1 MRIYQGRHN
10 HNEGLTQMLTNTEQR
25 LTAIREWL
33 AQNNIDALLVP
44 HEDEY
49 LGEYVPAHNER
60 LHWLTGF
67 TGSAG
72 AAVITQDKAAI
83 FVDGRY
89 TVQVTKEVPAT
100 LFEYRH
106 LIEEPALDWILE
118 SLPAQSKVAIDP
130 RMHNA
135 NWLNQAQAKL
145 SAKHELAILENNPI
159 DELWSDRPSPVVS
172 QMILMPT
179 ESVGQSS
186 ESKRKQIAE
195 IVVKAG
201 ADSAIIT
208 ALDSVAWLLNIR
220 GLDVSRLPVLLS
232 HAILHSDASV
242 EFFLDPSRIPAEFDS
257 HVGQGVSVHHPE
269 SLQQQVEALSGKKVL
284 VDPVTSNSWFKLVL
298 QNSGAEVIS
307 QADPCL
313 MPKAAKNAV
322 EISGMK
328 ACHIRDGV
336 AMVKFLTWLD
346 AEVAVGNLHNEAVL
360 SDTLEQFRRE
370 DPTLKDLSFDTIS
383 AAGSNAAM
391 CHYNHENQPKPGQL
405 EMNTLYLVDSG
416 GQYLDGTTD
425 ITRTIAIGQ
434 PSKEMIK
441 QFTLALKGH
450 IGVARAR
457 FPKGTRGYQI
467 DTLARQHLWAEG
479 YDYDHGTGH
488 GVGHFL
494 SVHEGPQ
501 SISKRQIDVP
511 LVEGMV
517 LSNEPGYYRAD
528 AFGIR
533 IENLELV
540 VEIPTNGDF
549 PVLTFE
555 SLTRCPIDQR
565 NINVDMLTRPE
576 LAWLNEYHE
585 KVWNDISPLVE
596 GDVKEWLRSATQPLT
611 HS

>member
-1 MRIYQGRHN
+1 MHN
-10 HNEGLTQMLTNTEQR
+10 DTLSRVN
-25 LTAIREWL
+25 AIREWL
-33 AQNNIDALLVP
+33 AQHNIDALLIP

-72 AAVITQDKAAI
+72 AAVITQDKATI

-89 TVQVTKEVPAT
+89 TVQVTKQVPSD

-106 LIEEPALDWILE
+106 LIEEPALDWIQDNLTANA
-118 SLPAQSKVAIDP
+118 SVAIDP
-130 RMHNA
+130 RMHSSA
-135 NWLNQAQAKL
+135 WLDMAQANLAGKL
-145 SAKHELAILENNPI
+145 ELNILSSNPI
-159 DELWSDRPSPVVS
+159 DELWHDRPAPVVS
-172 QMILMPT
+172 DVRLMPT
-179 ESVGQSS
+179 EAVGQSS
-186 ESKRKQIAE
+186 ESKRKEIAQL
-195 IVVKAG
+195 VAKAG
-201 ADSAIIT
+201 ADSAVIT
-208 ALDSVAWLLNIR
+208 ALDSICWLLNVR

-232 HAILHSDASV
+232 HAILHADSSV
-242 EFFLDPSRIPAEFDS
+242 EYFLDPARLPAEFAA
-257 HVGQGVSVHHPE
+257 HVGTGVTVHHPE
-269 SLQQQVEALSGKKVL
+269 ALQSRLEAMSGKKVL
-284 VDPVTSNSWFKLVL
+284 LDPAISNAWFKLVL
-298 QNSGAEVIS
+298 QNAGASVIAA
-307 QADPCL
+307 ADPCL
-313 MPKAAKNAV
+313 MSKAAKNEV
-322 EISGMK
+322 EIAGMK

-336 AMVKFLTWLD
+336 AMSKFLCWLD
-346 AEVAVGNLHNEAVL
+346 AEVATGNLHDEA
-360 SDTLEQFRRE
+360 TLADRLEAFRKE
-370 DPTLKDLSFDTIS
+370 DPTLMDLSFDTIS
-383 AAGSNAAM
+383 AAGGNAAM
-391 CHYNHENQPKPGQL
+391 CHYNHENQPEPGKL
-405 EMNTLYLVDSG
+405 ELNTLYLVDSG

-434 PSKEMIK
+434 PSAEMIK

-494 SVHEGPQ
+494 SVHEGPA
-501 SISKRQIDVP
+501 SISKKQIDVP
-511 LVEGMV
+511 LTEGMV

-540 VEIPTNGDF
+540 VETPTNGDF
-549 PVLTFE
+549 PVLSFE
-555 SLTRCPIDQR
+555 SLTRCPIDKR

-576 LAWLNEYHE
+576 LAWLNDYHQ
-585 KVWNDISPLVE
+585 KVWEQISPLVE
-596 GDVKEWLRSATQPLT
+596 GEVKEWLREATLPLAY
-611 HS
+611 S

>member
-1 MRIYQGRHN
+1 M
-10 HNEGLTQMLTNTEQR
+10 HNETLSRVN
-25 LTAIREWL
+25 AIREWL
-33 AQNNIDALLVP
+33 IQHNIDALLVP

-72 AAVITQDKAAI
+72 AAVITKDKAAM

-89 TVQVTKEVPAT
+89 TVQVTKQVPGD

-106 LIEEPALDWILE
+106 LIEEPALDWVLDN
-118 SLPAQSKVAIDP
+118 LPTNASVAIDP
-130 RMHNA
+130 RMHSSA
-135 NWLNQAQAKL
+135 WLDMAQAKL
-145 SAKHELAILENNPI
+145 AGKLELNILTNNPI
-159 DELWSDRPSPVVS
+159 DELWHDRPAAVVS
-172 QMILMPT
+172 DVRLMPT
-179 ESVGQSS
+179 EAVGQSS
-186 ESKRKQIAE
+186 ESKRQEIAQL
-195 IVVKAG
+195 VKKAG
-201 ADSAIIT
+201 ADSAVIT
-208 ALDSVAWLLNIR
+208 ALDSICWLLNVR

-232 HAILHSDASV
+232 HAILHSDSSV
-242 EFFLDPSRIPAEFDS
+242 EYFLDPARLPADFDA
-257 HVGQGVSVHHPE
+257 HVGTGVTVHHPE
-269 SLQQQVEALSGKKVL
+269 ALQSRLEAMTGKKVL
-284 VDPVTSNSWFKLVL
+284 VDPAISNAWFKLVL
-298 QNSGAEVIS
+298 QNSGASVIAA
-307 QADPCL
+307 ADPCL
-313 MPKAAKNAV
+313 MPKAAKNSV
-322 EISGMK
+322 EIAGMK

-336 AMVKFLTWLD
+336 AMSKFLCWLD
-346 AEVAVGNLHNEAVL
+346 AEVAAGNLHDEAIL
-360 SDTLEQFRRE
+360 ADKLEAFRSE
-370 DPTLKDLSFDTIS
+370 DPTLMDLSFDTIS
-383 AAGSNAAM
+383 AAGGNAAM
-391 CHYNHENQPKPGQL
+391 CHYNHENQPEPGKL
-405 EMNTLYLVDSG
+405 ELNTLYLVDSG

-434 PSKEMIK
+434 PSQEMIK

-494 SVHEGPQ
+494 SVHEGPA
-501 SISKRQIDVP
+501 SISKKQIDVP
-511 LVEGMV
+511 LTEGMV

-540 VEIPTNGDF
+540 VETPTNGDF
-549 PVLTFE
+549 PVLSFE
-555 SLTRCPIDQR
+555 SLTRCPIDKR

-576 LAWLNEYHE
+576 FAWLNDYHQ
-585 KVWNDISPLVE
+585 KVWDEISPLVE
-596 GDVKEWLRSATQPLT
+596 GDVKEWLRQATLPVA

>member
-1 MRIYQGRHN
+1 MHN
-10 HNEGLTQMLTNTEQR
+10 DTLSRVN
-25 LTAIREWL
+25 AIREWL
-33 AQNNIDALLVP
+33 AQHNIDALLIP

-89 TVQVTKEVPAT
+89 TVQVTKQVPSD

-106 LIEEPALDWILE
+106 LIEEPALDWIQDNLTANA
-118 SLPAQSKVAIDP
+118 SVAIDP
-130 RMHNA
+130 RMHSSA
-135 NWLNQAQAKL
+135 WLDMAQAKL
-145 SAKHELAILENNPI
+145 AGKLELNILSSNPI
-159 DELWSDRPSPVVS
+159 DALWHDRPAPVVS
-172 QMILMPT
+172 DVRLMPT
-179 ESVGQSS
+179 EAVGQSS
-186 ESKRKQIAE
+186 ESKRKEIAQL
-195 IVVKAG
+195 VTKAG
-201 ADSAIIT
+201 ADSAVIT
-208 ALDSVAWLLNIR
+208 ALDSICWLLNVR

-232 HAILHSDASV
+232 HAILHADSSV
-242 EFFLDPSRIPAEFDS
+242 EYFLDPARLPAEFAA
-257 HVGQGVSVHHPE
+257 HVGTGVTVHHPE
-269 SLQQQVEALSGKKVL
+269 ALQSRLEAMSGKKVL
-284 VDPVTSNSWFKLVL
+284 LDPAISNAWFKLVL
-298 QNSGAEVIS
+298 QNADASVIAA
-307 QADPCL
+307 ADPCL
-313 MPKAAKNAV
+313 MPKAAKNEV
-322 EISGMK
+322 EIAGMK

-336 AMVKFLTWLD
+336 AMSKFLCWLD
-346 AEVAVGNLHNEAVL
+346 AEVAAGNLHDEA
-360 SDTLEQFRRE
+360 TLADRLEAFRKE
-370 DPTLKDLSFDTIS
+370 DPTLMDLSFDTIS
-383 AAGSNAAM
+383 AAGGNAAM
-391 CHYNHENQPKPGQL
+391 CHYNHENQPEPGKL
-405 EMNTLYLVDSG
+405 ELNTLYLVDSG

-434 PSKEMIK
+434 PSAEMIK

-494 SVHEGPQ
+494 SVHEGPA
-501 SISKRQIDVP
+501 SISKKQIDVP
-511 LVEGMV
+511 LTEGMV

-540 VEIPTNGDF
+540 VETPTNGDF
-549 PVLTFE
+549 PVLSFE
-555 SLTRCPIDQR
+555 SLTRCPIDKR

-576 LAWLNEYHE
+576 LAWLNDYHQ
-585 KVWNDISPLVE
+585 KVWEQISPLVDGE
-596 GDVKEWLRSATQPLT
+596 VKEWLREATLPLA

>member
-1 MRIYQGRHN
+1 MHKSTHERVV
-10 HNEGLTQMLTNTEQR
+10 
-25 LTAIREWL
+25 AIRTWL
-33 AQNNIDALLVP
+33 QQHNIDALLVP

-49 LGEYVPAHNER
+49 LGEYVPDHNER

-72 AAVITQDKAAI
+72 AAVITQEKAAM

-89 TVQVTKEVPAT
+89 TVQVTKQVPAD

-106 LIEEPALDWILE
+106 LIEEPALEWLQE
-118 SLPAQSKVAIDP
+118 NLARGASVAIDP
-130 RMHNA
+130 RMHSA
-135 NWLNQAQAKL
+135 AWLNMAQAKL
-145 SAKHELAILENNPI
+145 AGVLELSILDSNPI
-159 DELWSDRPSPVVS
+159 DELWHDRPQPVVS
-172 QMILMPT
+172 DVRLMST
-179 ESVGQSS
+179 EAVGQSS
-186 ESKRKQIAE
+186 ADKRANIAQLITKQG
-195 IVVKAG
+195 V
-201 ADSAIIT
+201 DSAVIT
-208 ALDSVAWLLNIR
+208 ALDSICWLLNVR

-232 HAILHSDASV
+232 HAILHADGQV
-242 EFFLDPSRIPAEFDS
+242 EFFLDPARLPEGFDA
-257 HVGQGVSVHHPE
+257 HVGQGVHVFHPE
-269 SLQQQVEALSGKKVL
+269 TLQARLESLTGKKVL
-284 VDPVTSNSWFKLVL
+284 LDASTSNAWFKLVL
-298 QNSGAEVIS
+298 QNAGAVVVPG
-307 QADPCL
+307 ADPCL

-328 ACHIRDGV
+328 ACHLRDGA
-336 AMVKFLTWLD
+336 AMVKFLSWLD
-346 AEVAVGNLHNEAVL
+346 AQVAQGILHDEA
-360 SDTLEQFRRE
+360 TLADKLEAIRRE
-370 DPTLKDLSFDTIS
+370 DPTLMDLSFDTIS

-391 CHYNHENQPKPGQL
+391 CHYNHQNQPQPGQL
-405 EMNTLYLVDSG
+405 SMDTLYLVDSG

-425 ITRTIAIGQ
+425 ITRTVAIGQ
-434 PSKEMIK
+434 PSAEMIK

-494 SVHEGPQ
+494 SVHEGPA

-540 VEIPTNGDF
+540 VEKQTQGDF
-549 PVLTFE
+549 PILTFE
-555 SLTRCPIDQR
+555 SLTRCPIDKR

-576 LAWLNEYHE
+576 LAWLNDYHQ
-585 KVWNDISPLVE
+585 KVWDDISPLVE
-596 GDVKEWLRSATQPLT
+596 GDAQVWLREATLPLS
-611 HS
+611 H

>member
-1 MRIYQGRHN
+1 
-10 HNEGLTQMLTNTEQR
+10 MLTTTEQR
-25 LTAIREWL
+25 LTAIRQWL
-33 AQNNIDALLVP
+33 AQHNIDALLVP

-72 AAVITQDKAAI
+72 AAVITQEKAAI

-89 TVQVTKEVPAT
+89 TVQVTKQVPSE

-106 LIEEPALDWILE
+106 LIEEPALDWIQTHLN
-118 SLPAQSKVAIDP
+118 SGGSVAIDP
-130 RMHNA
+130 RMHNSA
-135 NWLNQAQAKL
+135 WLEAAQSKL
-145 SAKHELAILENNPI
+145 AGKIELTILDSNPI
-159 DELWSDRPSPVVS
+159 DQLWHDRPTPVISDVR
-172 QMILMPT
+172 LMAT

-186 ESKRKQIAE
+186 ESKRQEIAQL
-195 IVVKAG
+195 VTKAG
-201 ADSAIIT
+201 GDAAVIT
-208 ALDSVAWLLNIR
+208 ALDSVCWLLNVR

-232 HAILHSDASV
+232 HAIIHADSSV
-242 EFFLDPSRIPAEFDS
+242 EFFLDPARLSDDFAS
-257 HVGQGVSVHHPE
+257 HVGSGVTVHHPD
-269 SLQQQVEALSGKKVL
+269 SLQARVEALSGKKVL
-284 VDPVTSNSWFKLVL
+284 LDPSTSNAWFKLVL
-298 QNSGAEVIS
+298 QNSGATVIS
-307 QADPCL
+307 AADPCL
-313 MPKAAKNAV
+313 MPKAAKNEV
-322 EISGMK
+322 EIAGMK

-336 AMVKFLTWLD
+336 AMCKFLTWLD
-346 AEVAVGNLHNEAVL
+346 AEVAANNLHDEAIL
-360 SDTLEQFRRE
+360 SDKLESFRQQ
-370 DPTLKDLSFDTIS
+370 DPSLMDLSFDTIS
-383 AAGSNAAM
+383 AAGGNAAM
-391 CHYNHENQPKPGQL
+391 CHYNHENQPEPGKL
-405 EMNTLYLVDSG
+405 ELNTLYLVDSG

-425 ITRTIAIGQ
+425 ITRTVAIGQ
-434 PSKEMIK
+434 PTNEMIN

-494 SVHEGPQ
+494 SVHEGPA
-501 SISKRQIDVP
+501 SISKKQIDVP
-511 LVEGMV
+511 ITKGMV

-540 VEIPTNGDF
+540 VETETNGDF
-549 PVLTFE
+549 PVLSFE
-555 SLTRCPIDQR
+555 SLTRCPIDVR

-576 LAWLNEYHE
+576 LKWLNDYHQ
-585 KVWNDISPLVE
+585 KVWDDISPLVE
-596 GDVKEWLRSATQPLT
+596 GEVKQWLETATQPLA
-611 HS
+611 HC

>member
-1 MRIYQGRHN
+1 
-10 HNEGLTQMLTNTEQR
+10 MLTTTEQR
-25 LTAIREWL
+25 LTAIRHWIV
-33 AQNNIDALLVP
+33 QNKIDALLIP

-72 AAVITQDKAAI
+72 AAVITKDKAAI

-89 TVQVTKEVPAT
+89 TVQVTKQVPAD

-106 LIEEPALDWILE
+106 LIEEPALDWIKDQLVNGA
-118 SLPAQSKVAIDP
+118 SVAIDP
-130 RMHNA
+130 RMHNSA
-135 NWLNQAQAKL
+135 WLDMAQAKL
-145 SAKHELAILENNPI
+145 ADTLELKILDSNPI
-159 DELWSDRPSPVVS
+159 DELWHDRPAPVVS
-172 QMILMPT
+172 DVRLMAT
-179 ESVGQSS
+179 DAVGQSS
-186 ESKRKQIAE
+186 QSKRQEIAQL
-195 IVVKAG
+195 VKKSG
-201 ADSAIIT
+201 ADSAVIT
-208 ALDSVAWLLNIR
+208 ALDSVCWLLNVR

-232 HAILHSDASV
+232 HAIIHSDSSV
-242 EFFLDPSRIPAEFDS
+242 EFFLDPARLPAKFDS
-257 HVGQGVSVHHPE
+257 HIGTGVTVQHPE
-269 SLQQQVEALSGKKVL
+269 ALQARLETLNGKKVL
-284 VDPVTSNSWFKLVL
+284 VDPATSNAWFKLIL
-298 QNSGAEVIS
+298 QNAGATVVS
-307 QADPCL
+307 KADPCL

-322 EISGMK
+322 EIAGMK

-336 AMVKFLTWLD
+336 AMSKFLCWLD
-346 AEVAVGNLHNEAVL
+346 DEVAVGSLHDEATL
-360 SDTLEQFRRE
+360 SDKLEAFRSE
-370 DPTLKDLSFDTIS
+370 DPTLMDLSFDTIS
-383 AAGSNAAM
+383 AAGGNAAM
-391 CHYNHENQPKPGQL
+391 CHYNHENQPEPGQL
-405 EMNTLYLVDSG
+405 ELNTLYLVDSG

-434 PSKEMIK
+434 PSQEMIK

-494 SVHEGPQ
+494 SVHEGPA
-501 SISKRQIDVP
+501 SISKRQVDVP
-511 LVEGMV
+511 LTEGMV

-540 VEIPTNGDF
+540 VETPTNGDF
-549 PVLTFE
+549 PVLSFE
-555 SLTRCPIDQR
+555 SLTRCPIDKR
-565 NINVDMLTRPE
+565 NIKVDMLTRPE
-576 LAWLNEYHE
+576 LTWLNDYHQ
-585 KVWNDISPLVE
+585 KVWDEISPLVE
-596 GDVKEWLRSATQPLT
+596 GDVKEWLRQATLPLT
-611 HS
+611 HG

>member
-1 MRIYQGRHN
+1 MHN
-10 HNEGLTQMLTNTEQR
+10 DTLSRVN
-25 LTAIREWL
+25 AIREWL
-33 AQNNIDALLVP
+33 AQHNIDALLIP

-72 AAVITQDKAAI
+72 AAVITQHKAAI

-89 TVQVTKEVPAT
+89 TVQVTKQVPNE
-100 LFEYRH
+100 LFEFRH
-106 LIEEPALDWILE
+106 LIEEPALDWIQDNLTANA
-118 SLPAQSKVAIDP
+118 SVAIDP
-130 RMHNA
+130 RMHSSA
-135 NWLNQAQAKL
+135 WLDMAQAKL
-145 SAKHELAILENNPI
+145 AGKLELNILSSNPI
-159 DELWSDRPSPVVS
+159 DELWHDRPAPVVS
-172 QMILMPT
+172 DVRLMPT
-179 ESVGQSS
+179 EAVGQSS
-186 ESKRKQIAE
+186 ESKRKEIAQL
-195 IVVKAG
+195 VAKAG
-201 ADSAIIT
+201 ADSAVIT
-208 ALDSVAWLLNIR
+208 ALDSICWLLNVR

-232 HAILHSDASV
+232 HAILHADSSV
-242 EFFLDPSRIPAEFDS
+242 EYFLDPARLPAEFAA
-257 HVGQGVSVHHPE
+257 HVGTGVTVHHPE
-269 SLQQQVEALSGKKVL
+269 ALQSRLEAMSGKKVL
-284 VDPVTSNSWFKLVL
+284 LDPAISNAWFKLVL
-298 QNSGAEVIS
+298 QNAGASVIAA
-307 QADPCL
+307 ADPCL
-313 MPKAAKNAV
+313 MPKAAKNEV
-322 EISGMK
+322 EIAGMK

-336 AMVKFLTWLD
+336 AMSKFLCWLD
-346 AEVAVGNLHNEAVL
+346 AEVAAGNLHDEA
-360 SDTLEQFRRE
+360 TLADRLEAFRKE
-370 DPTLKDLSFDTIS
+370 DPTLMDLSFDTIS
-383 AAGSNAAM
+383 AAGGNAAM
-391 CHYNHENQPKPGQL
+391 CHYNHENQPEPGKL
-405 EMNTLYLVDSG
+405 ELNTLYLVDSG

-434 PSKEMIK
+434 PSAEMIK

-494 SVHEGPQ
+494 SVHEGPA
-501 SISKRQIDVP
+501 SISKKQIDVP
-511 LVEGMV
+511 LTEGMV

-540 VEIPTNGDF
+540 VETPTNGDF
-549 PVLTFE
+549 PVLSFE
-555 SLTRCPIDQR
+555 SLTRCPIDKR

-576 LAWLNEYHE
+576 LAWLNDYHQ
-585 KVWNDISPLVE
+585 KVWEQISPLVE
-596 GDVKEWLRSATQPLT
+596 GEVKEWLREATLPLA

>member
-1 MRIYQGRHN
+1 MHN
-10 HNEGLTQMLTNTEQR
+10 DTLSRVN
-25 LTAIREWL
+25 AIREWL
-33 AQNNIDALLVP
+33 AQHNIDALLIP
-44 HEDEY
+44 HDDEY

-72 AAVITQDKAAI
+72 AAVITQHKAAI

-89 TVQVTKEVPAT
+89 TVQVTKQVPNE

-106 LIEEPALDWILE
+106 LIEEPALDWIQDNLTANA
-118 SLPAQSKVAIDP
+118 SVAIDP
-130 RMHNA
+130 RMHSSA
-135 NWLNQAQAKL
+135 WLDMAQAKL
-145 SAKHELAILENNPI
+145 AGKLELNILSSNPI
-159 DELWSDRPSPVVS
+159 DELWHDRPAPVVS
-172 QMILMPT
+172 DVRLMPT
-179 ESVGQSS
+179 EAVGQSS
-186 ESKRKQIAE
+186 ESKRKEIAQL
-195 IVVKAG
+195 VAKAG
-201 ADSAIIT
+201 ADSAVIT
-208 ALDSVAWLLNIR
+208 ALDSICWLLNVR

-232 HAILHSDASV
+232 HAILHADSSV
-242 EFFLDPSRIPAEFDS
+242 EYFLDPARLPAEFAA
-257 HVGQGVSVHHPE
+257 HVGTGVTVHHPE
-269 SLQQQVEALSGKKVL
+269 ALQSRLEAMSGKKVL
-284 VDPVTSNSWFKLVL
+284 LDPAISNAWFKLVL
-298 QNSGAEVIS
+298 QNAGASVIAA
-307 QADPCL
+307 ADPCL
-313 MPKAAKNAV
+313 MPKAAKNEV
-322 EISGMK
+322 EIAGMK

-336 AMVKFLTWLD
+336 AMSKFLCWLD
-346 AEVAVGNLHNEAVL
+346 AEVAAGNLHDEA
-360 SDTLEQFRRE
+360 TLADRLEAFRKE
-370 DPTLKDLSFDTIS
+370 DPTLMDLSFDTIS
-383 AAGSNAAM
+383 AAGGNAAM
-391 CHYNHENQPKPGQL
+391 CHYNHENQPEPGKL
-405 EMNTLYLVDSG
+405 ELNTLYLVDSG

-434 PSKEMIK
+434 PSAEMIK

-494 SVHEGPQ
+494 SVHEGPA
-501 SISKRQIDVP
+501 SISKKQIDVP
-511 LVEGMV
+511 LTEGMV

-540 VEIPTNGDF
+540 VETPTNGDF
-549 PVLTFE
+549 PVLSFE
-555 SLTRCPIDQR
+555 SLTRCPIDKR

-576 LAWLNEYHE
+576 LAWLNDYHQ
-585 KVWNDISPLVE
+585 KVWEQISPLVDGE
-596 GDVKEWLRSATQPLT
+596 VKEWLREATLPLA

>member
-1 MRIYQGRHN
+1 MHKSTHERVV
-10 HNEGLTQMLTNTEQR
+10 
-25 LTAIREWL
+25 AIRTWL
-33 AQNNIDALLVP
+33 QQHNIDALLVP

-49 LGEYVPAHNER
+49 LGEYVPDHNER

-72 AAVITQDKAAI
+72 AAVITQEKAAM

-89 TVQVTKEVPAT
+89 TVQVTKQVPGD

-106 LIEEPALDWILE
+106 LIEEPALEWLQE
-118 SLPAQSKVAIDP
+118 NLASGASVAIDP
-130 RMHNA
+130 RMHSA
-135 NWLNQAQAKL
+135 AWLNMAQAKL
-145 SAKHELAILENNPI
+145 AGVLELNILDSNPI
-159 DELWSDRPSPVVS
+159 DELWHDRPQPVVS
-172 QMILMPT
+172 DVRLMST
-179 ESVGQSS
+179 EAVGQSS
-186 ESKRKQIAE
+186 ADKRANIAQLITKQG
-195 IVVKAG
+195 V
-201 ADSAIIT
+201 DSAVIT
-208 ALDSVAWLLNIR
+208 ALDSICWLLNVR

-232 HAILHSDASV
+232 HAILHADGQV
-242 EFFLDPSRIPAEFDS
+242 EFFLDPARLPEGFDV
-257 HVGQGVSVHHPE
+257 HVGQGVQVFHPE
-269 SLQQQVEALSGKKVL
+269 MLQARLESLTGKKVL
-284 VDPVTSNSWFKLVL
+284 LDASTSNAWFKLVL
-298 QNSGAEVIS
+298 QNAGAVVVPG
-307 QADPCL
+307 ADPCL

-328 ACHIRDGV
+328 ACHLRDGA
-336 AMVKFLTWLD
+336 AMVKFLSWLD
-346 AEVAVGNLHNEAVL
+346 AQVAKGILHDEA
-360 SDTLEQFRRE
+360 TLANKLEAIRRE
-370 DPTLKDLSFDTIS
+370 DPTLMDLSFDTIS

-391 CHYNHENQPKPGQL
+391 CHYNHQNQPQPGQL
-405 EMNTLYLVDSG
+405 TMDTLYLVDSG

-425 ITRTIAIGQ
+425 ITRTVAIGQ
-434 PSKEMIK
+434 PSAEMIK

-494 SVHEGPQ
+494 SVHEGPA

-540 VEIPTNGDF
+540 VEKQTQGDF
-549 PVLTFE
+549 PILTFE
-555 SLTRCPIDQR
+555 SLTRCPIDKR

-576 LAWLNEYHE
+576 LAWLNDYHQ
-585 KVWNDISPLVE
+585 KVWDDISPLVE
-596 GDVKEWLRSATQPLT
+596 GDAQVWLREATRPLS
-611 HS
+611 H

>member
-1 MRIYQGRHN
+1 MHN
-10 HNEGLTQMLTNTEQR
+10 DTLSRVN
-25 LTAIREWL
+25 AIREWL
-33 AQNNIDALLVP
+33 TQHNIDALLIP

-72 AAVITQDKAAI
+72 AAVITKDKAAI

-89 TVQVTKEVPAT
+89 TVQVTKQVPSE

-106 LIEEPALDWILE
+106 LIEEPALDWIQDNLTANA
-118 SLPAQSKVAIDP
+118 SVAIDP
-130 RMHNA
+130 RMHSSA
-135 NWLNQAQAKL
+135 WLDMAQAKL
-145 SAKHELAILENNPI
+145 AGKLELNILSSNPI
-159 DELWSDRPSPVVS
+159 DELWHDRPAPVVS
-172 QMILMPT
+172 DVRLMPT
-179 ESVGQSS
+179 EAVGQSS
-186 ESKRKQIAE
+186 ESKRKEIAQL
-195 IVVKAG
+195 VAKAG
-201 ADSAIIT
+201 ADSAVIT
-208 ALDSVAWLLNIR
+208 ALDSICWLLNVR

-232 HAILHSDASV
+232 HAILHADSSV
-242 EFFLDPSRIPAEFDS
+242 EYFLDPARLPAEFAA
-257 HVGQGVSVHHPE
+257 HVGTGVTVHHPE
-269 SLQQQVEALSGKKVL
+269 ALQSRLEAMSGKKVL
-284 VDPVTSNSWFKLVL
+284 LDPAISNAWFKLVL
-298 QNSGAEVIS
+298 QNAGASVIAA
-307 QADPCL
+307 ADPCL
-313 MPKAAKNAV
+313 MPKAAKNEV
-322 EISGMK
+322 EIAGMK

-336 AMVKFLTWLD
+336 AMSKFLCWLD
-346 AEVAVGNLHNEAVL
+346 AEVATGNLHDEA
-360 SDTLEQFRRE
+360 TLADRLEAFRKE
-370 DPTLKDLSFDTIS
+370 DPTLMDLSFDTIS
-383 AAGSNAAM
+383 AAGGNAAM
-391 CHYNHENQPKPGQL
+391 CHYNHENQPEPGKL
-405 EMNTLYLVDSG
+405 ELNTLYLVDSG

-434 PSKEMIK
+434 PSAEMIK

-494 SVHEGPQ
+494 SVHEGPA
-501 SISKRQIDVP
+501 SISKKQIDVP
-511 LVEGMV
+511 LTEGMV

-540 VEIPTNGDF
+540 VETPTNGDF
-549 PVLTFE
+549 PVLSFE
-555 SLTRCPIDQR
+555 SLTRCPIDKR

-576 LAWLNEYHE
+576 LAWLNDYHQ
-585 KVWNDISPLVE
+585 KVWEQISPLVE
-596 GDVKEWLRSATQPLT
+596 GEVKEWLREATLPLAY
-611 HS
+611 S

>member
-1 MRIYQGRHN
+1 MHN
-10 HNEGLTQMLTNTEQR
+10 HTLSRVN
-25 LTAIREWL
+25 AIREWL
-33 AQNNIDALLVP
+33 AQHNIDALLIP
-44 HEDEY
+44 HEDEH

-72 AAVITQDKAAI
+72 AAVITKDKAAI

-89 TVQVTKEVPAT
+89 TVQVTKQVPSE

-106 LIEEPALDWILE
+106 LIEEPALDWIQDNLTANA
-118 SLPAQSKVAIDP
+118 SVAIDP
-130 RMHNA
+130 RMHSSA
-135 NWLNQAQAKL
+135 WLDMAQAKL
-145 SAKHELAILENNPI
+145 AGKLELNIISSNPI
-159 DELWSDRPSPVVS
+159 DALWHDRPAPVVS
-172 QMILMPT
+172 DVRLMPT
-179 ESVGQSS
+179 EAVGQSS
-186 ESKRKQIAE
+186 ESKRKEIAQL
-195 IVVKAG
+195 VAKAG
-201 ADSAIIT
+201 ADSAVIT
-208 ALDSVAWLLNIR
+208 ALDSICWLLNVR

-232 HAILHSDASV
+232 HAILHADSSV
-242 EFFLDPSRIPAEFDS
+242 EYFLDPARLPAEFAA
-257 HVGQGVSVHHPE
+257 HVGTGVTVHHPE
-269 SLQQQVEALSGKKVL
+269 ALQSRLEAMSGKKVL
-284 VDPVTSNSWFKLVL
+284 LDPAISNAWFKLVL
-298 QNSGAEVIS
+298 QNAGASVIAA
-307 QADPCL
+307 ADPCL
-313 MPKAAKNAV
+313 MPKAAKNEV
-322 EISGMK
+322 EIAGMK

-336 AMVKFLTWLD
+336 AMSKFLCWLD
-346 AEVAVGNLHNEAVL
+346 AEVAAGNLHDEA
-360 SDTLEQFRRE
+360 TLADRLEAFRKE
-370 DPTLKDLSFDTIS
+370 DPTLMDLSFDTIS
-383 AAGSNAAM
+383 AAGGNAAM
-391 CHYNHENQPKPGQL
+391 CHYNHENQPEPGKL
-405 EMNTLYLVDSG
+405 ELNTLYLVDSG

-434 PSKEMIK
+434 PSAEMIK

-494 SVHEGPQ
+494 SVHEGPA
-501 SISKRQIDVP
+501 SISKKQIDVP
-511 LVEGMV
+511 LTEGMV

-540 VEIPTNGDF
+540 VETPTNGDF
-549 PVLTFE
+549 PVLSFE
-555 SLTRCPIDQR
+555 SLTRCPIDKR

-576 LAWLNEYHE
+576 LAWLNDYHQ
-585 KVWNDISPLVE
+585 KVWEQISPLVDGE
-596 GDVKEWLRSATQPLT
+596 VKEWLREATLPLA

>member
-1 MRIYQGRHN
+1 MHN
-10 HNEGLTQMLTNTEQR
+10 DTQSRVN
-25 LTAIREWL
+25 AIREWL
-33 AQNNIDALLVP
+33 AQHNIDALLVP

-72 AAVITQDKAAI
+72 AAVITKDKAAI

-89 TVQVTKEVPAT
+89 TVQVTKQVPAD

-106 LIEEPALDWILE
+106 LIEEPALDWIKDHLANGA
-118 SLPAQSKVAIDP
+118 SVAIDP
-130 RMHNA
+130 RMHNSA
-135 NWLNQAQAKL
+135 WLDMAQAKL
-145 SAKHELAILENNPI
+145 TGALELKILDSNPI
-159 DELWSDRPSPVVS
+159 DELWHDRPAPVVS
-172 QMILMPT
+172 DVRLMAT
-179 ESVGQSS
+179 EAVGQSS
-186 ESKRKQIAE
+186 ESKRQEIAE
-195 IVVKAG
+195 LVKKAG
-201 ADSAIIT
+201 ADSAVIT
-208 ALDSVAWLLNIR
+208 ALDSICWLLNVR

-232 HAILHSDASV
+232 HAILHSDSSV
-242 EFFLDPSRIPAEFDS
+242 EYFLDPARLPAEFDA
-257 HVGQGVSVHHPE
+257 HVGSGVTVHHPE
-269 SLQQQVEALSGKKVL
+269 ALQARLETLTGKNVL
-284 VDPVTSNSWFKLVL
+284 VDPATSNAWFKLVL
-298 QNSGAEVIS
+298 QNAGASVVS
-307 QADPCL
+307 KADPCL
-313 MPKAAKNAV
+313 MPKAAKNPV
-322 EISGMK
+322 EIAGMK

-336 AMVKFLTWLD
+336 AMSKFLSWLD
-346 AEVAVGNLHNEAVL
+346 AEVVAGNLHDEA
-360 SDTLEQFRRE
+360 TLADKLEAFRSE
-370 DPTLKDLSFDTIS
+370 DPTLMDLSFDTIS
-383 AAGSNAAM
+383 AAGGNAAM
-391 CHYNHENQPKPGQL
+391 CHYNHENQPEPGKL
-405 EMNTLYLVDSG
+405 ELNTLYLVDSG

-434 PSKEMIK
+434 PSQEMIK

-494 SVHEGPQ
+494 SVHEGPA
-501 SISKRQIDVP
+501 SISKKQIDVP
-511 LVEGMV
+511 LTEGMV

-540 VEIPTNGDF
+540 VETPTNGDF
-549 PVLTFE
+549 PVLSFE
-555 SLTRCPIDQR
+555 SLTRCPIDKR

-576 LAWLNEYHE
+576 LAWLNDYHQ
-585 KVWNDISPLVE
+585 KVWDEISPLVE
-596 GDVKEWLRSATQPLT
+596 GDVKEWLRQATLPVA

>member
-1 MRIYQGRHN
+1 MH
-10 HNEGLTQMLTNTEQR
+10 TNINNRLAALRSWLEQH
-25 LTAIREWL
+25 
-33 AQNNIDALLVP
+33 QIDALLVP

-72 AAVITQDKAAI
+72 VAVITKDKAAI

-89 TVQVTKEVPAT
+89 TVQVTKQVPAD

-106 LIEEPALDWILE
+106 LIEEPALDWIKGHLANGA
-118 SLPAQSKVAIDP
+118 SVAIDP
-130 RMHNA
+130 RMHNSA
-135 NWLNQAQAKL
+135 WLDMAQSKL
-145 SAKHELAILENNPI
+145 AGALELKVLDKNPI
-159 DELWSDRPSPVVS
+159 DELWHDRPAPVVS
-172 QMILMPT
+172 EVRLMTT
-179 ESVGQSS
+179 EAVGQSS
-186 ESKRKQIAE
+186 ESKRQEIAE
-195 IVVKAG
+195 LVKKAG
-201 ADSAIIT
+201 ADSAVIT
-208 ALDSVAWLLNIR
+208 ALDSICWLLNVR

-232 HAILHSDASV
+232 HAILHSDSSV
-242 EFFLDPSRIPAEFDS
+242 EYFLDLTRLPAEFDA
-257 HVGQGVSVHHPE
+257 HVGAGVTVHHPE
-269 SLQQQVEALSGKKVL
+269 ALQARLETLTGKNVL
-284 VDPVTSNSWFKLVL
+284 VDPATSNAWFKLVL
-298 QNSGAEVIS
+298 QNAGATVVS
-307 QADPCL
+307 KADPCL

-322 EISGMK
+322 EITGMK

-336 AMVKFLTWLD
+336 AMSKFLSWLD
-346 AEVAVGNLHNEAVL
+346 AEVVACNLHDEA
-360 SDTLEQFRRE
+360 TLADKLEAFRSE
-370 DPTLKDLSFDTIS
+370 DPTLMDLSFDTIS
-383 AAGSNAAM
+383 AAGGNAAM
-391 CHYNHENQPKPGQL
+391 CHYNHENQPEPGRL
-405 EMNTLYLVDSG
+405 ELNTLYLVDSG

-434 PSKEMIK
+434 PTQEMIK

-494 SVHEGPQ
+494 SVHEGPA
-501 SISKRQIDVP
+501 SISKKQIDVP
-511 LVEGMV
+511 LTEGMV

-540 VEIPTNGDF
+540 VETPTNGDF
-549 PVLTFE
+549 PVLSFE
-555 SLTRCPIDQR
+555 SLTRCPIDKR

-576 LAWLNEYHE
+576 LAWLNDYHQ
-585 KVWNDISPLVE
+585 KVWDEISPLVE
-596 GDVKEWLRSATQPLT
+596 GGVKEWLRQATLPLA
-611 HS
+611 HSTQLEARS

>member
-1 MRIYQGRHN
+1 MHN
-10 HNEGLTQMLTNTEQR
+10 DTLSRVN
-25 LTAIREWL
+25 AIREWL
-33 AQNNIDALLVP
+33 AQHNIDALLIP

-89 TVQVTKEVPAT
+89 TVQVTKQVPNE

-106 LIEEPALDWILE
+106 LIEEPALDWIQDNLTE
-118 SLPAQSKVAIDP
+118 NASVAIDP
-130 RMHNA
+130 RMHSSA
-135 NWLNQAQAKL
+135 WLDMAQAKL
-145 SAKHELAILENNPI
+145 AGKLELNILSSNPI
-159 DELWSDRPSPVVS
+159 DELWHDRPAPVVS
-172 QMILMPT
+172 DVRLMPT
-179 ESVGQSS
+179 EAVGQSS
-186 ESKRKQIAE
+186 ESKRKEIAQL
-195 IVVKAG
+195 VAKAG
-201 ADSAIIT
+201 ADSAVIT
-208 ALDSVAWLLNIR
+208 ALDSICWLLNVR

-232 HAILHSDASV
+232 HAIIHADSSV
-242 EFFLDPSRIPAEFDS
+242 EYFLDPARLPAEFAA
-257 HVGQGVSVHHPE
+257 HVGTGVTVHHPE
-269 SLQQQVEALSGKKVL
+269 ALQSRLEAMSGKKVL
-284 VDPVTSNSWFKLVL
+284 LDPAISNAWFKLVL
-298 QNSGAEVIS
+298 QNAGASVIAA
-307 QADPCL
+307 ADPCL
-313 MPKAAKNAV
+313 MPKAAKNEV
-322 EISGMK
+322 EIAGMK

-336 AMVKFLTWLD
+336 AMSKFLCWLD
-346 AEVAVGNLHNEAVL
+346 AEVAAGNLHDEA
-360 SDTLEQFRRE
+360 TLADRLEAFRKE
-370 DPTLKDLSFDTIS
+370 DPTLMDLSFDTIS
-383 AAGSNAAM
+383 AAGGNAAM
-391 CHYNHENQPKPGQL
+391 CHYNHENQPEPGKL
-405 EMNTLYLVDSG
+405 ELNTLYLVDSG

-434 PSKEMIK
+434 PSAEMIK

-494 SVHEGPQ
+494 SVHEGPA
-501 SISKRQIDVP
+501 SISKKQIDVP
-511 LVEGMV
+511 LTEGMV

-540 VEIPTNGDF
+540 VETPTNGDF
-549 PVLTFE
+549 PVLSFE
-555 SLTRCPIDQR
+555 SLTRCPIDKR

-576 LAWLNEYHE
+576 LAWLNDYHQ
-585 KVWNDISPLVE
+585 KVWEQISPLVE
-596 GDVKEWLRSATQPLT
+596 GEVKEWLREATLPLA

>member
-1 MRIYQGRHN
+1 MHN
-10 HNEGLTQMLTNTEQR
+10 DTQSRVN
-25 LTAIREWL
+25 AIREWL
-33 AQNNIDALLVP
+33 AQHNIDALLVP

-72 AAVITQDKAAI
+72 AAVITKDKAAI

-89 TVQVTKEVPAT
+89 TVQVTKQVPAD

-106 LIEEPALDWILE
+106 LIEEPALDWIKDHLANGA
-118 SLPAQSKVAIDP
+118 SVAIDP
-130 RMHNA
+130 RMHNSA
-135 NWLNQAQAKL
+135 WLDMAQAKL
-145 SAKHELAILENNPI
+145 AGTLELKILDSNPI
-159 DELWSDRPSPVVS
+159 DELWHDRPAPVVS
-172 QMILMPT
+172 DVRLMAT
-179 ESVGQSS
+179 ETVGQSS
-186 ESKRKQIAE
+186 ESKRQEIAE
-195 IVVKAG
+195 LVKKAG
-201 ADSAIIT
+201 ADSAVIT
-208 ALDSVAWLLNIR
+208 ALDSICWLLNVR

-232 HAILHSDASV
+232 HAILHSDSSV
-242 EFFLDPSRIPAEFDS
+242 EYFLDPARLPAEFDA
-257 HVGQGVSVHHPE
+257 HVGAGVTVHHPE
-269 SLQQQVEALSGKKVL
+269 ALQARLENLTGKNVL
-284 VDPVTSNSWFKLVL
+284 VDPATSNAWFKLVL
-298 QNSGAEVIS
+298 QNAGASVVS
-307 QADPCL
+307 KADPCL

-322 EISGMK
+322 EIAGMK

-336 AMVKFLTWLD
+336 AMSKFLSWLD
-346 AEVAVGNLHNEAVL
+346 AEVVAGNLHDEA
-360 SDTLEQFRRE
+360 TLADKLEAFRSE
-370 DPTLKDLSFDTIS
+370 DPTLMDLSFDTIS
-383 AAGSNAAM
+383 AAGGNAAM
-391 CHYNHENQPKPGQL
+391 CHYNHENQPEPGKL
-405 EMNTLYLVDSG
+405 ELNTLYLVDSG

-434 PSKEMIK
+434 PSQEMIK

-494 SVHEGPQ
+494 SVHEGPA
-501 SISKRQIDVP
+501 SISKKQIDVP
-511 LVEGMV
+511 LTEGMV

-540 VEIPTNGDF
+540 VETATNGDF
-549 PVLTFE
+549 PVLSFE
-555 SLTRCPIDQR
+555 SLTRCPIDKR

-576 LAWLNEYHE
+576 LAWLNDYHQ
-585 KVWNDISPLVE
+585 KVWDEISPLVE
-596 GDVKEWLRSATQPLT
+596 GDVKEWLRQATLPVA

>member
-1 MRIYQGRHN
+1 
-10 HNEGLTQMLTNTEQR
+10 MLTTTEQR

-33 AQNNIDALLVP
+33 AQHQIDALLVP

-72 AAVITQDKAAI
+72 AAVITQEKAAI

-89 TVQVTKEVPAT
+89 TVQVTKQVPAE

-106 LIEEPALDWILE
+106 LIEEPALDWIKE
-118 SLPAQSKVAIDP
+118 NVANGASIAIDP
-130 RMHNA
+130 RMHSSA
-135 NWLNQAQAKL
+135 WLNAAQAKL
-145 SAKHELAILENNPI
+145 AGAFELKILDTNPI
-159 DELWSDRPSPVVS
+159 DQIWHDRPEPFVS
-172 QMILMPT
+172 EVRLMPT
-179 ESVGQSS
+179 DAVGQSS
-186 ESKRKQIAE
+186 ESKRKEVAE
-195 IVVKAG
+195 LIKQAG

-208 ALDSVAWLLNIR
+208 ALDSVCWLLNVR

-242 EFFLDPSRIPAEFDS
+242 EFFLDPARLPADFES
-257 HVGQGVSVHHPE
+257 HVGPGLSVYAPEQLQSRLEDLQGK
-269 SLQQQVEALSGKKVL
+269 QVLL
-284 VDPVTSNSWFKLVL
+284 DPAISNAWFKLVL
-298 QNSGAEVIS
+298 QNSGANVVS
-307 QADPCL
+307 AADPCL
-313 MPKAAKNAV
+313 MPKAAKNDV
-322 EISGMK
+322 EIAGIK

-336 AMVKFLTWLD
+336 AMTKFLCWLD
-346 AEVAVGNLHNEAVL
+346 GEVASGNLHNEATL
-360 SDTLEQFRRE
+360 SDTLESFRKE
-370 DPTLKDLSFDTIS
+370 DPTLMDLSFDTIS

-391 CHYNHENQPKPGQL
+391 CHYNHENQPEPGQL
-405 EMNTLYLVDSG
+405 EMDTLYLVDSG

-434 PSKEMIK
+434 PSDEMIK

-494 SVHEGPQ
+494 SVHEGPA
-501 SISKRQIDVP
+501 SISKKHVDVP
-511 LVEGMV
+511 LLEGMV

-540 VEIPTNGDF
+540 VEKQTSGDF
-549 PVLTFE
+549 PVLAFE
-555 SLTRCPIDQR
+555 SLTRCPIDTR
-565 NINVDMLTRPE
+565 NINVNMLTRPE
-576 LAWLNEYHE
+576 LAWLNDYHQ
-585 KVWNDISPLVE
+585 KVWDDISPLVE
-596 GDVKEWLRSATQPLT
+596 GEVKEWLRAATQPLT
-611 HS
+611 HA

>member
-1 MRIYQGRHN
+1 MHN
-10 HNEGLTQMLTNTEQR
+10 DTLSRVN
-25 LTAIREWL
+25 AIREWL
-33 AQNNIDALLVP
+33 AQHNIDALLIP

-89 TVQVTKEVPAT
+89 TVQVTKQVPNE

-106 LIEEPALDWILE
+106 LIEEPALDWIQDNLTANA
-118 SLPAQSKVAIDP
+118 SVAIDP
-130 RMHNA
+130 RMHSSA
-135 NWLNQAQAKL
+135 WLDMAQAKL
-145 SAKHELAILENNPI
+145 AGKLELNILSSNPI
-159 DELWSDRPSPVVS
+159 DELWHDRPAPVVS
-172 QMILMPT
+172 DVRLMPT
-179 ESVGQSS
+179 EAVGQSS
-186 ESKRKQIAE
+186 ESKRKEIAQL
-195 IVVKAG
+195 VAKAG
-201 ADSAIIT
+201 ADSAVIT
-208 ALDSVAWLLNIR
+208 ALDSMCWLLNVR

-232 HAILHSDASV
+232 HAILHADSSV
-242 EFFLDPSRIPAEFDS
+242 EYFLDPARLPAEFAA
-257 HVGQGVSVHHPE
+257 HVGTGVTVHHPE
-269 SLQQQVEALSGKKVL
+269 ALQSRLEAMSGKKVL
-284 VDPVTSNSWFKLVL
+284 LDPAISNAWFKLVL
-298 QNSGAEVIS
+298 QNAGASVIAA
-307 QADPCL
+307 ADPCL
-313 MPKAAKNAV
+313 MPKAAKNEV
-322 EISGMK
+322 EIAGMK

-336 AMVKFLTWLD
+336 AMSKFLCWLD
-346 AEVAVGNLHNEAVL
+346 AEVAAGNLHDEA
-360 SDTLEQFRRE
+360 TLADRLEAFRKE
-370 DPTLKDLSFDTIS
+370 DPTLMDLSFDTIS
-383 AAGSNAAM
+383 AAGGNAAM
-391 CHYNHENQPKPGQL
+391 CHYNHENQPELGKL
-405 EMNTLYLVDSG
+405 ELNTLYLVDSG

-434 PSKEMIK
+434 PSAEMIK

-494 SVHEGPQ
+494 SVHEGPA
-501 SISKRQIDVP
+501 SISKKQIDVP
-511 LVEGMV
+511 LTEGMV

-540 VEIPTNGDF
+540 VETPTNGDF
-549 PVLTFE
+549 PVLSFE
-555 SLTRCPIDQR
+555 SLTRCPIDKR

-576 LAWLNEYHE
+576 LAWLNDYHQ
-585 KVWNDISPLVE
+585 KVWEQISPLVDGE
-596 GDVKEWLRSATQPLT
+596 VKEWLREATLPLA

>member
-1 MRIYQGRHN
+1 M
-10 HNEGLTQMLTNTEQR
+10 HNETLSRVN
-25 LTAIREWL
+25 AIREWL
-33 AQNNIDALLVP
+33 IQHNIDALLVP

-72 AAVITQDKAAI
+72 AAVITKDKAAI

-89 TVQVTKEVPAT
+89 TVQVTKQVPGD

-106 LIEEPALDWILE
+106 LIEEPALDWVLDN
-118 SLPAQSKVAIDP
+118 LPTKASVAIDP
-130 RMHNA
+130 RMHSSA
-135 NWLNQAQAKL
+135 WLDIAQAKL
-145 SAKHELAILENNPI
+145 AGKLELNILTNNPI
-159 DELWSDRPSPVVS
+159 DELWHDRPAPVVS
-172 QMILMPT
+172 DVRLMPT
-179 ESVGQSS
+179 EAVGQSS
-186 ESKRKQIAE
+186 ESKRQEIAE
-195 IVVKAG
+195 LVKKAG
-201 ADSAIIT
+201 ADSAVIT
-208 ALDSVAWLLNIR
+208 ALDSICWLLNVR

-232 HAILHSDASV
+232 HAILHADSTV
-242 EFFLDPSRIPAEFDS
+242 EYFLDPARLPADFDA
-257 HVGQGVSVHHPE
+257 HVGTGVTVHHPE
-269 SLQQQVEALSGKKVL
+269 ALQSRLEAMTGKKVL
-284 VDPVTSNSWFKLVL
+284 VDPAISNAWFKLVL
-298 QNSGAEVIS
+298 QNSGASVIAA
-307 QADPCL
+307 ADPCL

-322 EISGMK
+322 EIAGMK

-336 AMVKFLTWLD
+336 AMSKFLCWLD
-346 AEVAVGNLHNEAVL
+346 AEVAAGNLHDEA
-360 SDTLEQFRRE
+360 TLADKLEAFRSE
-370 DPTLKDLSFDTIS
+370 DPTLMDLSFDTIS
-383 AAGSNAAM
+383 AAGGNAAM
-391 CHYNHENQPKPGQL
+391 CHYNHENQPEPGKL
-405 EMNTLYLVDSG
+405 ELNTLYLVDSG

-434 PSKEMIK
+434 PSSEMKK

-494 SVHEGPQ
+494 SVHEGPA
-501 SISKRQIDVP
+501 SISKKQIDVP
-511 LVEGMV
+511 LTEGMV

-540 VEIPTNGDF
+540 VETPTNGDF
-549 PVLTFE
+549 PVLSFE
-555 SLTRCPIDQR
+555 SLTRCPIDKR

-576 LAWLNEYHE
+576 LAWLNDYHQ
-585 KVWNDISPLVE
+585 KVWDEISPLVE
-596 GDVKEWLRSATQPLT
+596 GDVKEWLRQATLPVAY
-611 HS
+611 S

>member
-1 MRIYQGRHN
+1 
-10 HNEGLTQMLTNTEQR
+10 MLTTTEQR
-25 LTAIREWL
+25 LAAIREWL
-33 AQNNIDALLVP
+33 VQHNIDALLIP

-49 LGEYVPAHNER
+49 LGEYVPVHNER

-72 AAVITQDKAAI
+72 AAVITQDKAAM

-89 TVQVTKEVPAT
+89 TVQVTKEVPAD

-106 LIEEPALDWILE
+106 LIEEPALDWLK
-118 SLPAQSKVAIDP
+118 SQLSQGQTVAIDP
-130 RMHNA
+130 RMHNSA
-135 NWLNQAQAKL
+135 WLTMAQSKL
-145 SAKHELAILENNPI
+145 AGSLELKVLASNPI
-159 DELWSDRPSPVVS
+159 DELWHDRPAPVVS
-172 QMILMPT
+172 DVRLMAT
-179 ESVGQSS
+179 EAVGQSC
-186 ESKRKQIAE
+186 ESKRKEIAQL
-195 IVVKAG
+195 VAQAG
-201 ADSAIIT
+201 ADSAVIT
-208 ALDSVAWLLNIR
+208 ALDSVCWLLNVR

-232 HAILHSDASV
+232 HVILHEDSTL
-242 EFFLDPSRIPAEFDS
+242 EYFLDPTRLPEGFAQ
-257 HVGQGVSVHHPE
+257 HVGEGVSVHHPE
-269 SLQQQVEALSGKKVL
+269 ALQTRLEALSGKSVL
-284 VDPVTSNSWFKLVL
+284 VDPATSNAWFKLVL
-298 QNSGAEVIS
+298 QNSGANVVS
-307 QADPCL
+307 AADPCL

-322 EISGMK
+322 EIAGMK

-336 AMVKFLTWLD
+336 AMSQFLCWLD
-346 AEVAVGNLHNEAVL
+346 DEVANERLHDEATL
-360 SDTLEQFRRE
+360 SDKLESFRRQ
-370 DPTLKDLSFDTIS
+370 DPTLMDLSFDTIS
-383 AAGSNAAM
+383 AAGGNAAM
-391 CHYNHENQPKPGQL
+391 CHYNHKNQPEPGKL
-405 EMNTLYLVDSG
+405 ELNTLYLVDSG

-434 PSKEMIK
+434 PSDEMIK

-479 YDYDHGTGH
+479 FDYDHGTGH

-494 SVHEGPQ
+494 NVHEGPA

-540 VEIPTNGDF
+540 VETKTNGDF
-549 PVLTFE
+549 PVLCFE
-555 SLTRCPIDQR
+555 SLTRCPIDTR
-565 NINVDMLTRPE
+565 NINVDMLTKPE
-576 LAWLNEYHE
+576 LNWVNEYHQ
-585 KVWNDISPLVE
+585 KVWNDISPLVQ
-596 GDVKEWLRSATQPLT
+596 GDVKTWLEKATQPIA

>member
-1 MRIYQGRHN
+1 MHN
-10 HNEGLTQMLTNTEQR
+10 DTLSRVN
-25 LTAIREWL
+25 AIREWL
-33 AQNNIDALLVP
+33 AQHNIDALLIP

-89 TVQVTKEVPAT
+89 TVQVTKQVPNE

-106 LIEEPALDWILE
+106 LIEEPALDWIQDNLTANA
-118 SLPAQSKVAIDP
+118 SVAIDP
-130 RMHNA
+130 RMHSSA
-135 NWLNQAQAKL
+135 WLDMAQAKL
-145 SAKHELAILENNPI
+145 AGKLELNILSSNPI
-159 DELWSDRPSPVVS
+159 DALWHDRPAPVVS
-172 QMILMPT
+172 DVRLMPT
-179 ESVGQSS
+179 EAVGQSS
-186 ESKRKQIAE
+186 ENKRKEIAQL
-195 IVVKAG
+195 VTKAG
-201 ADSAIIT
+201 ADSAVIT
-208 ALDSVAWLLNIR
+208 ALDSICWLLNVR

-232 HAILHSDASV
+232 HAILHADSSV
-242 EFFLDPSRIPAEFDS
+242 EYFLDPARLPAEFAA
-257 HVGQGVSVHHPE
+257 HVGTGVTVHHPE
-269 SLQQQVEALSGKKVL
+269 ALQSRLEAMSGKKVL
-284 VDPVTSNSWFKLVL
+284 LDPAISNAWFKLVL
-298 QNSGAEVIS
+298 QNAGASVIAA
-307 QADPCL
+307 ADPCL
-313 MPKAAKNAV
+313 MPKAAKNEV
-322 EISGMK
+322 EIAGMK

-336 AMVKFLTWLD
+336 AMSKFLCWLD
-346 AEVAVGNLHNEAVL
+346 AEVAAGNLHDEA
-360 SDTLEQFRRE
+360 TLADRLEAFRKE
-370 DPTLKDLSFDTIS
+370 DPTLMDLSFDTIS
-383 AAGSNAAM
+383 AAGGNAAM
-391 CHYNHENQPKPGQL
+391 CHYNHENQPEPGKL
-405 EMNTLYLVDSG
+405 ELNTLYLVDSG

-434 PSKEMIK
+434 PSAEMIK

-494 SVHEGPQ
+494 SVHEGPA
-501 SISKRQIDVP
+501 SISKKQIDVP
-511 LVEGMV
+511 LTEGMV

-540 VEIPTNGDF
+540 VETPTNGDF
-549 PVLTFE
+549 PVLSFE
-555 SLTRCPIDQR
+555 SLTRCPIDKR

-576 LAWLNEYHE
+576 LAWLNDYHQ
-585 KVWNDISPLVE
+585 KVWEQISPLVDGE
-596 GDVKEWLRSATQPLT
+596 VKEWLREATLPLA

>member
-1 MRIYQGRHN
+1 MHN
-10 HNEGLTQMLTNTEQR
+10 DTLSRVN
-25 LTAIREWL
+25 AIREWL
-33 AQNNIDALLVP
+33 AQHNIDALLIP

-72 AAVITQDKAAI
+72 AAVITKDKAAI

-89 TVQVTKEVPAT
+89 TVQVTKQVPNE

-106 LIEEPALDWILE
+106 LIEEPALDWIQDNLTANA
-118 SLPAQSKVAIDP
+118 SVAIDP
-130 RMHNA
+130 RMHSSA
-135 NWLNQAQAKL
+135 WLDMAQAKL
-145 SAKHELAILENNPI
+145 AGKLELNILSSNPI
-159 DELWSDRPSPVVS
+159 DALWHDRPAPVVS
-172 QMILMPT
+172 DVRLMPT
-179 ESVGQSS
+179 EAVGQSS
-186 ESKRKQIAE
+186 ESKRKEIAQL
-195 IVVKAG
+195 VTKAG
-201 ADSAIIT
+201 ADSAVIT
-208 ALDSVAWLLNIR
+208 ALDSICWLLNVR

-232 HAILHSDASV
+232 HAILHADSSV
-242 EFFLDPSRIPAEFDS
+242 EYFLDPARLPAEFAA
-257 HVGQGVSVHHPE
+257 HVGTGVTVHHPE
-269 SLQQQVEALSGKKVL
+269 ALQSRLEAMSGKKVL
-284 VDPVTSNSWFKLVL
+284 LDPAISNAWFKLVL
-298 QNSGAEVIS
+298 QNAGASVIAA
-307 QADPCL
+307 ADPCL
-313 MPKAAKNAV
+313 MPKAAKNEV
-322 EISGMK
+322 EIAGMK

-336 AMVKFLTWLD
+336 AMSKFLCWLD
-346 AEVAVGNLHNEAVL
+346 AEVAAGNLHDEA
-360 SDTLEQFRRE
+360 TLADRLEAFRKE
-370 DPTLKDLSFDTIS
+370 DPTLMDLSFDTIS
-383 AAGSNAAM
+383 AAGGNAAM
-391 CHYNHENQPKPGQL
+391 CHYNHENQPEPGKL
-405 EMNTLYLVDSG
+405 ELNTLYLVDSG

-434 PSKEMIK
+434 PSAEMIK

-494 SVHEGPQ
+494 SVHEGPA
-501 SISKRQIDVP
+501 SISKKQIDVP
-511 LVEGMV
+511 LTEGMV
-517 LSNEPGYYRAD
+517 LSNEPGYYRVD

-540 VEIPTNGDF
+540 VETPTNGDF
-549 PVLTFE
+549 PVLSFE
-555 SLTRCPIDQR
+555 SLTRCPIDKR

-576 LAWLNEYHE
+576 LAWLNDYHQ
-585 KVWNDISPLVE
+585 KVWEQISPLVDGE
-596 GDVKEWLRSATQPLT
+596 VKEWLREATLPLA

>member
-1 MRIYQGRHN
+1 MHN
-10 HNEGLTQMLTNTEQR
+10 DTLSRVN
-25 LTAIREWL
+25 AIREWL
-33 AQNNIDALLVP
+33 AQHNIDALLIP

-89 TVQVTKEVPAT
+89 TVQVTKQVPNE

-106 LIEEPALDWILE
+106 LIEEPALDWIQDNLTANA
-118 SLPAQSKVAIDP
+118 SVAIDP
-130 RMHNA
+130 RMHSSA
-135 NWLNQAQAKL
+135 WLDMAQAKL
-145 SAKHELAILENNPI
+145 AGKLELNILSSNPI
-159 DELWSDRPSPVVS
+159 DALWHDRPAPVVS
-172 QMILMPT
+172 DVRLMPT
-179 ESVGQSS
+179 EAVGQSS
-186 ESKRKQIAE
+186 ESKRKEIAQL
-195 IVVKAG
+195 VTKAG
-201 ADSAIIT
+201 ADSAVIT
-208 ALDSVAWLLNIR
+208 ALDSICWLLNVR

-232 HAILHSDASV
+232 HAILHADSSV
-242 EFFLDPSRIPAEFDS
+242 EYFLDPARLPAEFAA
-257 HVGQGVSVHHPE
+257 HVGTGVTVHHPE
-269 SLQQQVEALSGKKVL
+269 ALQSRLEAMSGKKVL
-284 VDPVTSNSWFKLVL
+284 LDPAISNAWFKLVL
-298 QNSGAEVIS
+298 QNAGASVIAA
-307 QADPCL
+307 ADPCL
-313 MPKAAKNAV
+313 MPKAAKNEV
-322 EISGMK
+322 EIAGMK
-328 ACHIRDGV
+328 ACHISDGV
-336 AMVKFLTWLD
+336 AMSKFLCWLD
-346 AEVAVGNLHNEAVL
+346 AEVAAGNLHDEA
-360 SDTLEQFRRE
+360 TLADRLEAFRKE
-370 DPTLKDLSFDTIS
+370 DPTLMDLSFDTIS
-383 AAGSNAAM
+383 AAGGNAAM
-391 CHYNHENQPKPGQL
+391 CHYNHENQPEPGKL
-405 EMNTLYLVDSG
+405 ELNTLYLVDSG

-434 PSKEMIK
+434 PSAEMIK

-494 SVHEGPQ
+494 SVHEGPA
-501 SISKRQIDVP
+501 SISKKQIDVP
-511 LVEGMV
+511 LTEGMV

-540 VEIPTNGDF
+540 VETPTNGDF
-549 PVLTFE
+549 PVLSFE
-555 SLTRCPIDQR
+555 SLTRCPIDKR

-576 LAWLNEYHE
+576 LAWLNDYHQ
-585 KVWNDISPLVE
+585 KVWEQISPLVE
-596 GDVKEWLRSATQPLT
+596 GEVKEWLREATLPLA

>member
-1 MRIYQGRHN
+1 MHN
-10 HNEGLTQMLTNTEQR
+10 DTLSRVN
-25 LTAIREWL
+25 AIREWL
-33 AQNNIDALLVP
+33 TQHNIDALLIP

-89 TVQVTKEVPAT
+89 TVQVTKQVPSE

-106 LIEEPALDWILE
+106 LIEEPALDWIQDNLTTNA
-118 SLPAQSKVAIDP
+118 SVAIDP
-130 RMHNA
+130 RMHSSA
-135 NWLNQAQAKL
+135 WLDMAQAKL
-145 SAKHELAILENNPI
+145 AGKLELNILSSNPI
-159 DELWSDRPSPVVS
+159 DALWHDRPAPVVS
-172 QMILMPT
+172 NVLLMPT
-179 ESVGQSS
+179 EAVGQSS
-186 ESKRKQIAE
+186 ESKRKEIAQL
-195 IVVKAG
+195 VTKAG
-201 ADSAIIT
+201 ADSAVIT
-208 ALDSVAWLLNIR
+208 ALDSICWLLNVR

-232 HAILHSDASV
+232 HAILHADSSV
-242 EFFLDPSRIPAEFDS
+242 EYFLDPARLPAEFAA
-257 HVGQGVSVHHPE
+257 HVGTGVTVHHPE
-269 SLQQQVEALSGKKVL
+269 ALQSRLEAMSGKKVL
-284 VDPVTSNSWFKLVL
+284 LDPAISNAWFKLVL
-298 QNSGAEVIS
+298 QNAGASVIAA
-307 QADPCL
+307 ADPCL
-313 MPKAAKNAV
+313 MPKAAKNEV
-322 EISGMK
+322 EIAGMK

-336 AMVKFLTWLD
+336 AMSKFLCWLD
-346 AEVAVGNLHNEAVL
+346 AEVAAGNLHDEA
-360 SDTLEQFRRE
+360 TLADRLEAFRKE
-370 DPTLKDLSFDTIS
+370 DPTLMDLSFDTIS
-383 AAGSNAAM
+383 AAGGNAAM
-391 CHYNHENQPKPGQL
+391 CHYNHENQPEPGKL
-405 EMNTLYLVDSG
+405 ELNTLYLVDSG

-434 PSKEMIK
+434 PSAEMIK

-494 SVHEGPQ
+494 SVHEGPA
-501 SISKRQIDVP
+501 SISKKQIDVP
-511 LVEGMV
+511 LTEGMV

-540 VEIPTNGDF
+540 VETPTNGDF
-549 PVLTFE
+549 PVLSFE
-555 SLTRCPIDQR
+555 SLTRCPIDKR

-576 LAWLNEYHE
+576 LAWLNDYHQ
-585 KVWNDISPLVE
+585 KVWEQISPLVDGE
-596 GDVKEWLRSATQPLT
+596 VKEWLREATLPLA

>member
-1 MRIYQGRHN
+1 MHN
-10 HNEGLTQMLTNTEQR
+10 DTLSRVN
-25 LTAIREWL
+25 AIREWL
-33 AQNNIDALLVP
+33 AQHNIDALLIP

-72 AAVITQDKAAI
+72 AAVITQHKAAI

-89 TVQVTKEVPAT
+89 TVQVTKQVPNE

-106 LIEEPALDWILE
+106 LIEEPALDWIQDNLTANA
-118 SLPAQSKVAIDP
+118 SVAIDP
-130 RMHNA
+130 RMHSSA
-135 NWLNQAQAKL
+135 WLDMAQAKL
-145 SAKHELAILENNPI
+145 AGKLELNILSSNPI
-159 DELWSDRPSPVVS
+159 DALWHDRPAPVVS
-172 QMILMPT
+172 DVRLMPT
-179 ESVGQSS
+179 EAVGQSS
-186 ESKRKQIAE
+186 ESKRKEIAQL
-195 IVVKAG
+195 VTKAG
-201 ADSAIIT
+201 ADSAVIT
-208 ALDSVAWLLNIR
+208 ALDSICWLLNVR

-232 HAILHSDASV
+232 HAILHADSSV
-242 EFFLDPSRIPAEFDS
+242 EYFLDPARLPAEFAA
-257 HVGQGVSVHHPE
+257 HVGTGVTVHHPE
-269 SLQQQVEALSGKKVL
+269 ALQSRLEAMSGKKVL
-284 VDPVTSNSWFKLVL
+284 LDPAISNAWFKLVL
-298 QNSGAEVIS
+298 QNAGASVIAA
-307 QADPCL
+307 ADPCL
-313 MPKAAKNAV
+313 MPKAAKNEV
-322 EISGMK
+322 EIAGMK

-336 AMVKFLTWLD
+336 AMSKFLCWLD
-346 AEVAVGNLHNEAVL
+346 AEVAAGNLHDEA
-360 SDTLEQFRRE
+360 TLADRLEAFRKE
-370 DPTLKDLSFDTIS
+370 DPTLMDLSFDTIS
-383 AAGSNAAM
+383 AAGGNAAM
-391 CHYNHENQPKPGQL
+391 CHYNHENQPEPGKL
-405 EMNTLYLVDSG
+405 ELNTLYLVDSG

-434 PSKEMIK
+434 PSAEMIK

-494 SVHEGPQ
+494 SVHEGPA
-501 SISKRQIDVP
+501 SISKKQIDVP
-511 LVEGMV
+511 LTEGMV

-540 VEIPTNGDF
+540 VETPTNGDF
-549 PVLTFE
+549 PVLSFE
-555 SLTRCPIDQR
+555 SLTRCPIDKR

-576 LAWLNEYHE
+576 LAWLNDYHQ
-585 KVWNDISPLVE
+585 KVWEQISPLVE
-596 GDVKEWLRSATQPLT
+596 GEVKEWLREATLPLAY
-611 HS
+611 S

>member
-1 MRIYQGRHN
+1 MHN
-10 HNEGLTQMLTNTEQR
+10 NTLSR
-25 LTAIREWL
+25 VNAIREWL
-33 AQNNIDALLVP
+33 AQHNIDALLIP

-72 AAVITQDKAAI
+72 AAVITQHKAAI

-89 TVQVTKEVPAT
+89 TVQVTKQVPNE

-106 LIEEPALDWILE
+106 LIEEPALDWIQDNLTANA
-118 SLPAQSKVAIDP
+118 SVAIDP
-130 RMHNA
+130 RMHSSA
-135 NWLNQAQAKL
+135 WLVMAQAKL
-145 SAKHELAILENNPI
+145 AGKLELNILSSNPI
-159 DELWSDRPSPVVS
+159 DALWHDRPAPVVS
-172 QMILMPT
+172 DVRLMPT
-179 ESVGQSS
+179 EAVGQSS
-186 ESKRKQIAE
+186 ESKRKEIAQL
-195 IVVKAG
+195 VTKAG
-201 ADSAIIT
+201 ADSAVIT
-208 ALDSVAWLLNIR
+208 ALDSICWLLNVR

-232 HAILHSDASV
+232 HAILHADSSV
-242 EFFLDPSRIPAEFDS
+242 EYFLDPARLPAEFAT
-257 HVGQGVSVHHPE
+257 HVGTGVTVHHPE
-269 SLQQQVEALSGKKVL
+269 ALQSRLEAMSGKKVL
-284 VDPVTSNSWFKLVL
+284 LDPAISNAWFKLVL
-298 QNSGAEVIS
+298 QNAGASVIAA
-307 QADPCL
+307 ADPCL
-313 MPKAAKNAV
+313 MPKAAKNEV
-322 EISGMK
+322 EIAGMK

-336 AMVKFLTWLD
+336 AMSKFLCWLD
-346 AEVAVGNLHNEAVL
+346 AEVAAGNLHDEA
-360 SDTLEQFRRE
+360 TLADRLEAFRKE
-370 DPTLKDLSFDTIS
+370 DPTLMDLSFDTIS
-383 AAGSNAAM
+383 AAGGNAAM
-391 CHYNHENQPKPGQL
+391 CHYNHENQPEPGKL
-405 EMNTLYLVDSG
+405 ELNTLYLVDSG

-434 PSKEMIK
+434 PSAEMIK

-494 SVHEGPQ
+494 SVHEGPA
-501 SISKRQIDVP
+501 SISKKQIDVP
-511 LVEGMV
+511 LTEGMV

-540 VEIPTNGDF
+540 VETPTNGDF
-549 PVLTFE
+549 PVLSFE
-555 SLTRCPIDQR
+555 SLTRCPIDKR

-576 LAWLNEYHE
+576 LAWLNDYHQ
-585 KVWNDISPLVE
+585 KVWEQISPLVDGE
-596 GDVKEWLRSATQPLT
+596 VKEWLREATLPLA

>member
-1 MRIYQGRHN
+1 MHN
-10 HNEGLTQMLTNTEQR
+10 DTLSRVN
-25 LTAIREWL
+25 AIREWL
-33 AQNNIDALLVP
+33 AQHNIDALLIP

-89 TVQVTKEVPAT
+89 TVQVTKQVPSD

-106 LIEEPALDWILE
+106 LIEEPALDWIQDNLTANA
-118 SLPAQSKVAIDP
+118 SVAIDP
-130 RMHNA
+130 RMHSSA
-135 NWLNQAQAKL
+135 WLDMAQAKL
-145 SAKHELAILENNPI
+145 AGKLELNILSSNPI
-159 DELWSDRPSPVVS
+159 DALWHDRPAPVVS
-172 QMILMPT
+172 DVRLMPT
-179 ESVGQSS
+179 EAVGQSS
-186 ESKRKQIAE
+186 ESKRKEIAQL
-195 IVVKAG
+195 VAKAG
-201 ADSAIIT
+201 ADSAVIT
-208 ALDSVAWLLNIR
+208 ALDSICWLLNVR

-232 HAILHSDASV
+232 HAILHADSSV
-242 EFFLDPSRIPAEFDS
+242 EYFLDPARLPAEFAA
-257 HVGQGVSVHHPE
+257 HVGTGVTVHHPE
-269 SLQQQVEALSGKKVL
+269 ALQSRLEVMSGKKVL
-284 VDPVTSNSWFKLVL
+284 LDPAISNAWFKLVL
-298 QNSGAEVIS
+298 QNAGASVIAA
-307 QADPCL
+307 ADPCL
-313 MPKAAKNAV
+313 MPKAVKNEV
-322 EISGMK
+322 EIAGMK

-336 AMVKFLTWLD
+336 AMSKFLCWLD
-346 AEVAVGNLHNEAVL
+346 AEVAAGNLHDEA
-360 SDTLEQFRRE
+360 TLADRLEAFRKE
-370 DPTLKDLSFDTIS
+370 DPTLMDLSFDTIS
-383 AAGSNAAM
+383 AAGGNAAM
-391 CHYNHENQPKPGQL
+391 CHYNHENQPEPGKL
-405 EMNTLYLVDSG
+405 ELNTLYLVDSG

-434 PSKEMIK
+434 PSAEMIK

-494 SVHEGPQ
+494 SVHEGPA
-501 SISKRQIDVP
+501 SISKKQIDVP
-511 LVEGMV
+511 LTEGMV

-540 VEIPTNGDF
+540 VETPTNGDF
-549 PVLTFE
+549 PVLSFE
-555 SLTRCPIDQR
+555 SLTRCPIDKR

-576 LAWLNEYHE
+576 LAWLNDYHQ
-585 KVWNDISPLVE
+585 KVWEQISPLVE
-596 GDVKEWLRSATQPLT
+596 GEVKEWLREATLPLAY
-611 HS
+611 S

>member
-1 MRIYQGRHN
+1 M
-10 HNEGLTQMLTNTEQR
+10 HNETLSRVN
-25 LTAIREWL
+25 AIREWL
-33 AQNNIDALLVP
+33 IQHNIDALLVP

-72 AAVITQDKAAI
+72 AAVITKDKAAI

-89 TVQVTKEVPAT
+89 TVQVTKQVPGD

-106 LIEEPALDWILE
+106 LIEEPALDWVLDN
-118 SLPAQSKVAIDP
+118 LPTKASVAIDP
-130 RMHNA
+130 RMHSSA
-135 NWLNQAQAKL
+135 WLDMAQAKL
-145 SAKHELAILENNPI
+145 AGKLELNILTNNPI
-159 DELWSDRPSPVVS
+159 DELWHDRPAPVVS
-172 QMILMPT
+172 DVRLMPT
-179 ESVGQSS
+179 EAVGQPS
-186 ESKRKQIAE
+186 ESKRQEIAQL
-195 IVVKAG
+195 VKKAG
-201 ADSAIIT
+201 ADSAVIT
-208 ALDSVAWLLNIR
+208 ALDSICWLLNVR

-232 HAILHSDASV
+232 HAILHADSTV
-242 EFFLDPSRIPAEFDS
+242 EYFLDPARLPADFDA
-257 HVGQGVSVHHPE
+257 HVGTGVTVHHPE
-269 SLQQQVEALSGKKVL
+269 ALQSRLEAMTGKKVL
-284 VDPVTSNSWFKLVL
+284 VDPAISNAWFKLVL
-298 QNSGAEVIS
+298 QNSGASVIAA
-307 QADPCL
+307 ADPCL

-322 EISGMK
+322 EIAGMK

-336 AMVKFLTWLD
+336 AMSKFLCWLD
-346 AEVAVGNLHNEAVL
+346 AEVAAGNLHDEA
-360 SDTLEQFRRE
+360 TLADKLEAFRSE
-370 DPTLKDLSFDTIS
+370 DPTLMDLSFDTIS
-383 AAGSNAAM
+383 AAGGNAAM
-391 CHYNHENQPKPGQL
+391 CHYNHENQPEPGKL
-405 EMNTLYLVDSG
+405 ELNTLYLVDSG

-434 PSKEMIK
+434 PSSEMKK

-494 SVHEGPQ
+494 SVHEGPA
-501 SISKRQIDVP
+501 SISKKQIDVP
-511 LVEGMV
+511 LTEGMV

-540 VEIPTNGDF
+540 VETPTNGDF
-549 PVLTFE
+549 PVLSFE
-555 SLTRCPIDQR
+555 SLTRCPIDKR

-576 LAWLNEYHE
+576 LAWLNDYHQ
-585 KVWNDISPLVE
+585 KVWDEISPLVE
-596 GDVKEWLRSATQPLT
+596 GDVKEWLRQATLPLA

>member
-1 MRIYQGRHN
+1 MHN
-10 HNEGLTQMLTNTEQR
+10 DTQSRVN
-25 LTAIREWL
+25 AIREWL
-33 AQNNIDALLVP
+33 AQHNIDALLVP

-72 AAVITQDKAAI
+72 AAVITKDKAAI

-89 TVQVTKEVPAT
+89 TVQVTKQVPAD

-106 LIEEPALDWILE
+106 LIEEPALDWIKDHLANGA
-118 SLPAQSKVAIDP
+118 SVAIDP
-130 RMHNA
+130 RMHNSA
-135 NWLNQAQAKL
+135 WLDMAQAKL
-145 SAKHELAILENNPI
+145 AGALELKILDGNPI
-159 DELWSDRPSPVVS
+159 DELWHDRPAPVVS
-172 QMILMPT
+172 DVRLMAT
-179 ESVGQSS
+179 EAVGQSS
-186 ESKRKQIAE
+186 ESKRQEIADL
-195 IVVKAG
+195 VKKAG
-201 ADSAIIT
+201 ADSAVIT
-208 ALDSVAWLLNIR
+208 ALDSICWLLNVR

-232 HAILHSDASV
+232 HAILHSDSSV
-242 EFFLDPSRIPAEFDS
+242 EYFLDPARLPAEFDA
-257 HVGQGVSVHHPE
+257 HVGSGVTVHHPE
-269 SLQQQVEALSGKKVL
+269 ALQVRLETLTGKNVL
-284 VDPVTSNSWFKLVL
+284 VDPATSNAWFKLVL
-298 QNSGAEVIS
+298 QNAGASVVS
-307 QADPCL
+307 KADPCL

-322 EISGMK
+322 EIAGMK

-336 AMVKFLTWLD
+336 AMSKFLSWLD
-346 AEVAVGNLHNEAVL
+346 AEVVAGNLHDEA
-360 SDTLEQFRRE
+360 TLADKLEAFRSE
-370 DPTLKDLSFDTIS
+370 DPTLMDLSFDTIS
-383 AAGSNAAM
+383 AAGGNAAM
-391 CHYNHENQPKPGQL
+391 CHYNHENQPEPGKL
-405 EMNTLYLVDSG
+405 ELNTLYLVDSG

-434 PSKEMIK
+434 PSQEMIK

-494 SVHEGPQ
+494 SVHEGPA
-501 SISKRQIDVP
+501 SISKKQIDVP
-511 LVEGMV
+511 LTEGMV

-540 VEIPTNGDF
+540 VETPTNGDF
-549 PVLTFE
+549 PVLSFE
-555 SLTRCPIDQR
+555 SLTRCPIDKR

-576 LAWLNEYHE
+576 LAWLNDYHQ
-585 KVWNDISPLVE
+585 KVWDEISPLVE
-596 GDVKEWLRSATQPLT
+596 GDVKEWLRQATLPVA

>member
-1 MRIYQGRHN
+1 MHN
-10 HNEGLTQMLTNTEQR
+10 DTLSRVN
-25 LTAIREWL
+25 AIREWL
-33 AQNNIDALLVP
+33 AQHNIDALLIP

-89 TVQVTKEVPAT
+89 TVQVTKQVPNE

-106 LIEEPALDWILE
+106 LIEEPALDWIQDHLTANA
-118 SLPAQSKVAIDP
+118 SVAIDP
-130 RMHNA
+130 RMHSSA
-135 NWLNQAQAKL
+135 WLDMAQAKL
-145 SAKHELAILENNPI
+145 AGKLELNILSSNPI
-159 DELWSDRPSPVVS
+159 DELWHDRPAPVVS
-172 QMILMPT
+172 DVRLMPT
-179 ESVGQSS
+179 EAVGQSS
-186 ESKRKQIAE
+186 ESKRKEIAQL
-195 IVVKAG
+195 VAKAG
-201 ADSAIIT
+201 ADSAVIT
-208 ALDSVAWLLNIR
+208 ALDSICWLLNVR

-232 HAILHSDASV
+232 HAILHADSSV
-242 EFFLDPSRIPAEFDS
+242 EYFLDPARLPAEFAA
-257 HVGQGVSVHHPE
+257 HVGTGVTVHHPE
-269 SLQQQVEALSGKKVL
+269 ALQSRLEAMSGKKVL
-284 VDPVTSNSWFKLVL
+284 LDPAISNAWFKLVL
-298 QNSGAEVIS
+298 QNAGASVIAA
-307 QADPCL
+307 ADPCL
-313 MPKAAKNAV
+313 MPKAAKNEV
-322 EISGMK
+322 EIAGMK

-336 AMVKFLTWLD
+336 AMSKFLCWLD
-346 AEVAVGNLHNEAVL
+346 AEVAAGNLHDEA
-360 SDTLEQFRRE
+360 TLADRLEAFRKE
-370 DPTLKDLSFDTIS
+370 DPTLMDLSFDTIS
-383 AAGSNAAM
+383 AAGGNAAM
-391 CHYNHENQPKPGQL
+391 CHYNHENQPEPGKL
-405 EMNTLYLVDSG
+405 ELNTLYLVDSG

-434 PSKEMIK
+434 PSAEMIK

-494 SVHEGPQ
+494 SVHEGPA
-501 SISKRQIDVP
+501 SISKKQIDVP
-511 LVEGMV
+511 LTEGMV

-540 VEIPTNGDF
+540 VETPTNGDF
-549 PVLTFE
+549 PVLSFE
-555 SLTRCPIDQR
+555 SLTRCPIDKR

-576 LAWLNEYHE
+576 LAWLNDYHQ
-585 KVWNDISPLVE
+585 KVWEQISPLVE
-596 GDVKEWLRSATQPLT
+596 GEVKEFLREATLPLA

>member
-1 MRIYQGRHN
+1 MHN
-10 HNEGLTQMLTNTEQR
+10 DTQSRVN
-25 LTAIREWL
+25 AIREWL
-33 AQNNIDALLVP
+33 AQHNIDALLVP

-72 AAVITQDKAAI
+72 AAVITKDKAAI

-89 TVQVTKEVPAT
+89 TVQVTKQVPAD

-106 LIEEPALDWILE
+106 LIEEPALDWIKDHLANGA
-118 SLPAQSKVAIDP
+118 SVAIDP
-130 RMHNA
+130 RMHNSA
-135 NWLNQAQAKL
+135 WLDMAQAKL
-145 SAKHELAILENNPI
+145 AGALELKILASNPI
-159 DELWSDRPSPVVS
+159 DELWHDRPAPVVS
-172 QMILMPT
+172 DVRLMAT
-179 ESVGQSS
+179 EAVGQSS
-186 ESKRKQIAE
+186 ESKRQEIAE
-195 IVVKAG
+195 LVKKTG
-201 ADSAIIT
+201 ADSAVIT
-208 ALDSVAWLLNIR
+208 ALDSICWLLNVR

-232 HAILHSDASV
+232 HAILHSDSSV
-242 EFFLDPSRIPAEFDS
+242 EYFLDPARLPADFDA
-257 HVGQGVSVHHPE
+257 HVGAGVTVHHPE
-269 SLQQQVEALSGKKVL
+269 ALQARLETLTGKNVL
-284 VDPVTSNSWFKLVL
+284 VDPATSNAWFKLVL
-298 QNSGAEVIS
+298 QNAGASVVS
-307 QADPCL
+307 KADPCL

-322 EISGMK
+322 EIAGMK

-336 AMVKFLTWLD
+336 AMSKFLSWLD
-346 AEVAVGNLHNEAVL
+346 AEVVAGNLHDEA
-360 SDTLEQFRRE
+360 TLADKLEAFRSE
-370 DPTLKDLSFDTIS
+370 DPTLMDLSFDTIS
-383 AAGSNAAM
+383 AAGGNAAM
-391 CHYNHENQPKPGQL
+391 CHYNHENQPEPGKL
-405 EMNTLYLVDSG
+405 ELNTLYLVDSG

-434 PSKEMIK
+434 PSPEMIK

-450 IGVARAR
+450 IGVARSR

-494 SVHEGPQ
+494 SVHEGPA
-501 SISKRQIDVP
+501 SISKKQIDVP
-511 LVEGMV
+511 LTEGMV

-540 VEIPTNGDF
+540 VETPTNGDF
-549 PVLTFE
+549 PVLSFE
-555 SLTRCPIDQR
+555 SLTRCPIDKR

-576 LAWLNEYHE
+576 LAWLNDYHQ
-585 KVWNDISPLVE
+585 KVWDEISPLVE
-596 GDVKEWLRSATQPLT
+596 GDVKEWLRQATLPVA

>member
-1 MRIYQGRHN
+1 MHN
-10 HNEGLTQMLTNTEQR
+10 DTLSRVN
-25 LTAIREWL
+25 AIREWL
-33 AQNNIDALLVP
+33 AQHNIDALLIP

-72 AAVITQDKAAI
+72 AAVITQHKAAI

-89 TVQVTKEVPAT
+89 TVQVTKQVPNE

-106 LIEEPALDWILE
+106 LIEEPALDWIQDNLTANA
-118 SLPAQSKVAIDP
+118 SVAIDP
-130 RMHNA
+130 RMHSSA
-135 NWLNQAQAKL
+135 WLDMAQAKL
-145 SAKHELAILENNPI
+145 AGKLELNILSSNPI
-159 DELWSDRPSPVVS
+159 DELWHDRPAPVVS
-172 QMILMPT
+172 DVRLMPT
-179 ESVGQSS
+179 KAVGQSS
-186 ESKRKQIAE
+186 ESKRKEIAQL
-195 IVVKAG
+195 VAKAG
-201 ADSAIIT
+201 ADSAVIT
-208 ALDSVAWLLNIR
+208 ALDSICWLLNVR

-232 HAILHSDASV
+232 HAILHADSSV
-242 EFFLDPSRIPAEFDS
+242 EYFLDPARLPAEFAA
-257 HVGQGVSVHHPE
+257 HVGTGVTVHHPE
-269 SLQQQVEALSGKKVL
+269 ALQSRLEAMSGKKVL
-284 VDPVTSNSWFKLVL
+284 LDPAISNAWFKLVL
-298 QNSGAEVIS
+298 QNAGASVIAA
-307 QADPCL
+307 ADPCL
-313 MPKAAKNAV
+313 MPKAAKNEV
-322 EISGMK
+322 EIAGMK

-336 AMVKFLTWLD
+336 AMSKFLCWLD
-346 AEVAVGNLHNEAVL
+346 AEVAAGNLHDEA
-360 SDTLEQFRRE
+360 TLADRLEAFRKE
-370 DPTLKDLSFDTIS
+370 DPTLMDLSFDTIS
-383 AAGSNAAM
+383 AAGGNAAM
-391 CHYNHENQPKPGQL
+391 CHYNHENQPEPGKL
-405 EMNTLYLVDSG
+405 ELNTLYLVDSG

-434 PSKEMIK
+434 PSAEMIK

-494 SVHEGPQ
+494 SVHEGPA
-501 SISKRQIDVP
+501 SISKKQIDVP
-511 LVEGMV
+511 LTEGMV

-540 VEIPTNGDF
+540 VETPTNGDF
-549 PVLTFE
+549 PVLSFE
-555 SLTRCPIDQR
+555 SLTRCPIDKR

-576 LAWLNEYHE
+576 LAWLNDYHQ
-585 KVWNDISPLVE
+585 KVWEQISPLVE
-596 GDVKEWLRSATQPLT
+596 GEVKEWLREATLPLAY
-611 HS
+611 S